1 MNTKLVVI
9 LVLAAVAA
17 AGFFLLRP
25 SNEIALGAV
34 PAESAREATAFA
46 EKAYET
52 YRTAPDARGKR
63 ACFAPLD
70 GELTAQLEKRLDS
83 LASPDFPAA
92 RVSVAEGDS
101 DTYCVDVPDGGTTV
115 RFIVERSRGKLQLAG
130 CGGVK

>member
-1 MNTKLVVI
+1 MNRMLLTVLI
-9 LVLAAVAA
+9 LAVLAA
-17 AGFFLLRP
+17 AGFFLFR
-25 SNEIALGAV
+25 SSDGIALEAV
-34 PAESAREATAFA
+34 PAESAREAAAFA
-46 EKAYET
+46 QKAYET
-52 YRTAPDARGKR
+52 YRNGSDRRGKR

-70 GELTAQLEKRLDS
+70 GELTAQLEKRLGS

-130 CGGVK
+130 CGGMK